1 MRVRVTT
8 GGGVLTANVIDVAGS
23 GVVHVVGGVAA
34 LVGACI
40 AGPRI
45 KTPVTPDPDDTVLVP
60 LHSDR
65 SAVGGN
71 TSAGDNHLPSLAS
84 EVSLKAVGLPGALG
98 ASGELPEAVAA
109 AAGRPASRMF
119 LALSAFIMWYS
130 FYGFNLGALGGIIG
144 RASAAGRVVMVTTI
158 GGMCGAVTAA
168 MLGAYVH
175 RWELSISNVCNGT
188 AAAQVLV
195 L

>member
-1 MRVRVTT
+1 MRMCGVST
-8 GGGVLTANVIDVAGS
+8 GGGVLTANAIDVAGS
-23 GVVHVVGGVAA
+23 GVVHVLGGMAA
-34 LVGACI
+34 LVGAYI

-45 KTPVTPDPDDTVLVP
+45 KTPITPDPDDTVLVP

-65 SAVGGN
+65 SGAGAVAG
-71 TSAGDNHLPSLAS
+71 AGDGHMPSPAS
-84 EVSLKAVGLPGALG
+84 EVSLKAVGPSGGPGG
-98 ASGELPEAVAA
+98 AVELPEAVAA

-144 RASAAGRVVMVTTI
+144 RASAAGRIMMVTTI
-158 GGMCGAVTAA
+158 GGMSGAVTSA

-175 RWELSISNVCNGT
+175 RWELSISNVCNGV
-188 AAAQVLV
+188 AACWSV
-195 L
+195 